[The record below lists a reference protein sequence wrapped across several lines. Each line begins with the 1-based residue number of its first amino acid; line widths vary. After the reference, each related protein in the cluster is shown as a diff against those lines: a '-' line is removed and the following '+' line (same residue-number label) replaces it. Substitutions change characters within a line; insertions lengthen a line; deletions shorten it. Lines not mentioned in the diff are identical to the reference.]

1 MTFLNDLW
9 ASFQIFAGNFTDRY
23 GLWVNGALLLL
34 VLAAVGLFLWRSI
47 RLGRRVR
54 HTEAQLNL
62 PEPSKKQ
69 SEEWC
74 RKLSQAVSF
83 PTVTGDKEAMS
94 QFRSWLKESFPLVFS
109 RLRLLDCPGDGL
121 LFQWRCPEKG
131 EKGPVLLCAHMD
143 VVPTEGQNWTHPPFE
158 GEIKEETVY
167 GRGALD
173 CKGTLCGILQAV
185 EELLQDGFAPGRDV
199 YLAFGC
205 DEETGGKEG
214 AAQIAKQLKMRGLHF
229 DLILD
234 EGTPIS
240 TAHLGK
246 ENFPAA
252 LLGVAEKGQATFRL
266 TARQKAGHAAM
277 PPQHTAAGYLS

>member
-23 GLWVNGALLLL
+23 GLWVNGVLLLL

-109 RLRLLDCPGDGL
+109 RLRLLDCPGDG
-121 LFQWRCPEKG
+121 
-131 EKGPVLLCAHMD
+131 
-143 VVPTEGQNWTHPPFE
+143 
-158 GEIKEETVY
+158 
-167 GRGALD
+167 
-173 CKGTLCGILQAV
+173 
-185 EELLQDGFAPGRDV
+185 
-199 YLAFGC
+199 
-205 DEETGGKEG
+205 
-214 AAQIAKQLKMRGLHF
+214 
-229 DLILD
+229 
-234 EGTPIS
+234 
-240 TAHLGK
+240 
-246 ENFPAA
+246 
-252 LLGVAEKGQATFRL
+252 
-266 TARQKAGHAAM
+266 
-277 PPQHTAAGYLS
+277 